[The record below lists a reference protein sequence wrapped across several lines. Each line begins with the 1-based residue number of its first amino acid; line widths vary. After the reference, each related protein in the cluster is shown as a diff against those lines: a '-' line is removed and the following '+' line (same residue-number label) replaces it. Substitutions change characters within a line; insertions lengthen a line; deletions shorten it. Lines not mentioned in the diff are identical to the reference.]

1 MIEKQEYQKAKI
13 TELLLN
19 KTMKLK
25 FLEQIHDPSKKAE
38 NLYLLKHATHF
49 LLLHRMSKT

>member
-1 MIEKQEYQKAKI
+1 MAKF
-13 TELLLN
+13 TELILN
-19 KTMKLK
+19 KTIKLK
-25 FLEQIHDPSKKAE
+25 FLDQIHDPSKKAK